1 MSAELL
7 GPALAAAAG
16 GALLA
21 GLVRGFSGF
30 GGAMVLVPI
39 LAASHGPQVAVPVLV
54 LIDFVLT
61 LPLAWRARRRCAWR
75 EVAPVALG
83 HAAALPAGLAV
94 LVLADPALLT
104 RATGGLVLAMAA
116 AMALGLRRTTPPG
129 RGSALGIGLGIGL
142 GAGFLSGST
151 GVGGP
156 PVVLFWLAG
165 PDAPPRMR
173 ANLMVFFALSSVLS
187 LTGLALAGVITA
199 AVATLALVLWPSYAL
214 GLLAGGRLFT
224 GADARLYRPLALVVV
239 AGAGLTALVFG

>member
-1 MSAELL
+1 VSAELL

-94 LVLADPALLT
+94 LVLADPTLLT

-116 AMALGLRRTTPPG
+116 AMALGLRRTTPPR
-129 RGSALGIGLGIGL
+129 RGTALGIGL
-142 GAGFLSGST
+142 GAGLLSGST

-187 LTGLALAGVITA
+187 LTGLAVAGVITA
-199 AVATLALVLWPSYAL
+199 AVAALALLLWPAYAL

-224 GADARLYRPLALVVV
+224 GADARLYRPLALVIV
-239 AGAGLTALVFG
+239 AGAGLTALLGA

>member
-39 LAASHGPQVAVPVLV
+39 LAASHGPQIAVPVLV

-94 LVLADPALLT
+94 LILADPALLT

-129 RGSALGIGLGIGL
+129 RRTALGIGL

-187 LTGLALAGVITA
+187 LTGLAVAGVITA

-214 GLLAGGRLFT
+214 GLLAGGRLFS
-224 GADARLYRPLALVVV
+224 GADARLYRPLALVIV
-239 AGAGLTALVFG
+239 AGAGLTALLGA